1 MSSPYGPGGNDPQPQ
16 WGQQPYGP
24 GGQPGTPSGGFPS
37 QGGQHGGQPG
47 QQPGGQQGGYGYPQ
61 QGQPYNAP
69 HTPPGGHP
77 GGGYGQQPT
86 QHQPPHYGGYNQ
98 PEQQYGQQP
107 GQQGYGQDPYG
118 QQDPYSQPTQ
128 QYAGGYQQQGYPP
141 APEKKSNTWIWIL
154 VAVVVLAVGAVGV
167 LGFITPGFLN
177 RTVLDEKSL
186 ESDQGVK
193 SILTGTYKI
202 EKVESVDCPADQEVK
217 AGNRF
222 DCKATIDGKQQT
234 VSVTIRDDKGTYEV
248 ATPSG

>member
-37 QGGQHGGQPG
+37 QGGQHGGQQSG
-47 QQPGGQQGGYGYPQ
+47 QQPGQQGGYGYPQ
-61 QGQPYNAP
+61 QGQPYNP
-69 HTPPGGHP
+69 PNTPPGGYP
-77 GGGYGQQPT
+77 GGGYGGQQP
-86 QHQPPHYGGYNQ
+86 QQQPQYGGYNQ
-98 PEQQYGQQP
+98 PEQQYGQQ
-107 GQQGYGQDPYG
+107 QGYGQDPYG
-118 QQDPYSQPTQ
+118 QQTQ

-141 APEKKSNTWIWIL
+141 AQPTGPEKKKSNTWIWIL

-202 EKVESVDCPADQEVK
+202 ENVESVDCPADQEVK
-217 AGNRF
+217 AGTRF